1 MFKFQLVPAFVVL
14 LLVGACESSPTS
26 STSPAPISST
36 SPAPSDAGR
45 TPVLVG
51 LDWHQS
57 SPSTLTVMRPD
68 GSVISTRT
76 LPATWLVDEHAVG
89 AYMLVAND
97 GSGKG
102 WTVDP
107 TGTFTEVAPAAAA
120 FLSPPTN
127 GSGWTPPL
135 IVDST
140 TAVTV
145 GFNND
150 RVSVYQVS
158 LPSGAV
164 RSLLTAPQ
172 VSSMGSVIP
181 LTVLDVS
188 PDRSTVWV
196 RKVTNGTNGSLEIV
210 GIDLK
215 TGAVTTLGKA
225 NAFLGETDVAISPDG
240 KLVAAQE
247 EAGVDSANLAIR
259 HLHVVALSGNV
270 DSDVQGTAPY
280 TGGQRSPSVL
290 FAPGGKSVAWW
301 GGIDN
306 GDNTFAINVSA
317 VGGSGRSL
325 YQLDTQNMSQII
337 ESLYWVDSGT
347 LVVQTDSTMTQGV
360 FQGEGLHTFTID
372 ATTGA
377 QTPLP
382 DSIRYVVAVLN

>member
-1 MFKFQLVPAFVVL
+1 
-14 LLVGACESSPTS
+14 
-26 STSPAPISST
+26 
-36 SPAPSDAGR
+36 
-45 TPVLVG
+45 VLVG
-51 LDWHQS
+51 LDWHQNG
-57 SPSTLTVMRPD
+57 PSTVVVMRPD
-68 GSVISTRT
+68 GSIISTRT

-102 WTVDP
+102 WTVDA
-107 TGTFTEVAPAAAA
+107 TGTVTEVAPAAAA
-120 FLSPPTN
+120 FLSPPAD

-145 GFNND
+145 GFKND
-150 RVSVYQVS
+150 TVTAYQVN
-158 LPSGAV
+158 LRNGAV
-164 RSLLTAPQ
+164 KSLLTAPQ

-196 RKVTNGTNGSLEIV
+196 RKVTDGASGALEIV

-215 TGAVTTLGKA
+215 IGTVTTQGKA
-225 NAFLGETDVAISPDG
+225 DAFLGEVDVAISPDG

-247 EAGVDSANLAIR
+247 EAGVDSTNLAIR
-259 HLHVVALSGNV
+259 HLHVLALGSKV

-290 FAPGGKSVAWW
+290 FAPGAASVAWW

-306 GDNTFAINVSA
+306 GDNTFAVNVSP
-317 VGGSGRSL
+317 VGGPGRSI
-325 YQLDTQNMSQII
+325 YQLDTHKMSQLI
-337 ESLYWVDSGT
+337 EALYWVDSGT
-347 LVVQTDSTMTQGV
+347 LVVQTDSTTTPGV
-360 FQGEGLHTFTID
+360 FRGEGLHAFTID

-377 QTPLP
+377 KRPLP